1 MKKIITGIGL
11 FAAGVILENKYD
23 VQEKAIDLAKKGWK
37 CVVEKVDGLKEDVKE
52 NIDNL
57 KEEVSE

>member
-1 MKKIITGIGL
+1 MKKIITCAGL

-37 CVVEKVDGLKEDVKE
+37 WFVEKVDGLKKDVKE
-52 NIDNL
+52 NIDEL
-57 KEEVSE
+57 KEEVNE

>member
-1 MKKIITGIGL
+1 MKKIIISAGL

-23 VQEKAIDLAKKGWK
+23 VQEKTIDLAKKGWK
-37 CVVEKVDGLKEDVKE
+37 WVVKKVDGLKEDVKE
-52 NIDNL
+52 NIDEL

>member
-11 FAAGVILENKYD
+11 FAAGVVLENKYG
-23 VQEKAIDLAKKGWK
+23 VQEKAIDLAKNSWK
-37 CVVEKVDGLKEDVKE
+37 WVVKKAEGLKEDVKE

-57 KEEVSE
+57 KEEVNE

>member
-23 VQEKAIDLAKKGWK
+23 VQNKAVDLAKKGWK
-37 CVVEKVDGLKEDVKE
+37 WVVEKVDSLKEDVKE
-52 NIDNL
+52 NIDDL

>member
-37 CVVEKVDGLKEDVKE
+37 WVVEKVDGLKEDVKE

-57 KEEVSE
+57 KEEVIE

>member
-23 VQEKAIDLAKKGWK
+23 VQDKAIDLAKNGWK
-37 CVVEKVDGLKEDVKE
+37 WVVKKVDSLKEDVQE
-52 NIDNL
+52 NIDDL

>member
-11 FAAGVILENKYD
+11 FAAGVVLENKYD
-23 VQEKAIDLAKKGWK
+23 VQEKAIDLAKRGWK
-37 CVVEKVDGLKEDVKE
+37 WVVKKAEGLKEDVKE

-57 KEEVSE
+57 KEEVNE

>member
-11 FAAGVILENKYD
+11 FAAGVVLENKYD
-23 VQEKAIDLAKKGWK
+23 VQEKTIDLAKKGWK
-37 CVVEKVDGLKEDVKE
+37 WVVEKVDGLKEDVKE
-52 NIDNL
+52 NIDGL

>member
-1 MKKIITGIGL
+1 MKKLIIGAGL

-23 VQEKAIDLAKKGWK
+23 VQEKTTDLAKKVWK
-37 CVVEKVDGLKEDVKE
+37 WVVEKVDNLKEDVKE